1 LCCICHDIT
10 SDEPYYA
17 PEFFPWEFIEG
28 ANGLGLQK
36 HIFVNYFKDSVHGK
50 LVELYP
56 RLRECL
62 QKYYICIK
70 KGERSQELQ
79 MVNVGPASG
88 TTINIIFYP

>member
-1 LCCICHDIT
+1 LYCIRHEIN
-10 SDEPYYA
+10 SDEPNHA
-17 PEFFPWEFIEG
+17 PEFFYWEFVD
-28 ANGLGLQK
+28 ANGIGWRK
-36 HIFVNYFKDSVHGK
+36 HIVWNYFKDRVHGK